1 MALRV
6 LKIVIPQ
13 SKRAEL
19 PELLAGIESSR
30 LWSTDID
37 EGLAEVS
44 VVLAS
49 EDVEQFADKL
59 SERFSVYAEFRLIVL
74 AAEATRPK
82 LPEPEPQ
89 EPSELEPA
97 RPGWKPLIGRISR
110 EELQEDLEAGGKTS
124 PFFVWMVVLSTVVAC
139 VGLIKDS
146 AAVII
151 GAMVIAPLLGPN
163 MALALG
169 TTLGDTTLIKQS
181 LRANLIGVCLALLMA
196 SAIGLAIPCD
206 PTRPELAA
214 RAAVDAGD
222 VALALA
228 SGAAGAL
235 AATVGTSGAMVG
247 VMVAVALLPP
257 TCACGL
263 FIGSGLWREAL
274 AAAHLLAVNLV
285 CINVAA
291 KAIFLIQRI
300 RPTTW
305 WDSKRAKKATRHAVL
320 VWIGLLA
327 IVVALLFVELR

>member
-1 MALRV
+1 M
-6 LKIVIPQ
+6 
-13 SKRAEL
+13 EL
-19 PELLAGIESSR
+19 
-30 LWSTDID
+30 D
-37 EGLAEVS
+37 EGLSEVS
-44 VVLAS
+44 IVLPS
-49 EDVEQFADKL
+49 EDVEALADKL
-59 SERFSVYAEFRLIVL
+59 SERFSVYATFRLIVL
-74 AAEATRPK
+74 SAEATRPK
-82 LPEPEPQ
+82 LPEPKPVEP
-89 EPSELEPA
+89 ESTEPA
-97 RPGWKPLIGRISR
+97 RPTWKPLIGRISR

-146 AAVII
+146 AAIII

-169 TTLGDTTLIKQS
+169 TTLGDMGLVRQS
-181 LRANLIGVCLALLMA
+181 LRSNLIGVFIALVMA
-196 SAIGLAIPCD
+196 SAIGLVIPCD
-206 PTRPELAA
+206 PTQQELAA

-274 AAAHLLAVNLV
+274 AAAHLLAVNVV

-291 KAIFLIQRI
+291 KAVFLVQRI
-300 RPTTW
+300 GPTTW